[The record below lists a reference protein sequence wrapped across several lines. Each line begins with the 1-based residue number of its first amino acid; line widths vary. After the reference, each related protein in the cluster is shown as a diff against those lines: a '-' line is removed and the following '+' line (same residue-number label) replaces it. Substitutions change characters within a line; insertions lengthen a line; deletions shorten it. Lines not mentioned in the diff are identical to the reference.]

1 MATAH
6 YNFTEIADA
15 DAIDVVGDL
24 NKDLGEIDAALYT
37 VDKKADSAVST
48 ANAAKETADTAKVS
62 ADAAKASADET
73 AEAALASISG
83 AFDTSSRVLDL
94 RAFNKDGNE
103 KSAVSLTIPG
113 GGSADI
119 NVISPQT
126 VDHAATASGG
136 TYNLALGEAAEA
148 SGEDSSGYGGAFAVG
163 ANASATGPR
172 ALALGDAAGASGDSA
187 VALGM
192 NAHAE
197 GLRAFALGYAASAAA
212 TDSLALGSQSKATAE
227 NAVSLGYPASG
238 SVPELTRRIM
248 HVTAP
253 TDDTDA
259 ANKAYVVSLITAL
272 CEKNGLT
279 APSFD

>member
-37 VDKKADSAVST
+37 VDKKADAAVST
-48 ANAAKETADTAKVS
+48 ANAAKETAD
-62 ADAAKASADET
+62 AAKASADEV
-73 AEAALASISG
+73 AEEAVASISG
-83 AFDTSSRVLDL
+83 AFDTATRALDL
-94 RAFNKDGNE
+94 RAFNRDGKE
-103 KSAVSLTIPG
+103 RSTVSVTIPG

-119 NVISPQT
+119 NAISPQT
-126 VDHAATASGG
+126 VDHAASVSGG
-136 TYNLALGEAAEA
+136 TYNLALGEAAVA

-163 ANASATGPR
+163 ANATASGPR
-172 ALALGDAAGASGDSA
+172 STALGDAAEATADSA

-197 GLRAFALGYAASAAA
+197 GLRAFALGYASTATA
-212 TDSLALGSQSKATAE
+212 TDSLALGSRSKAAVE
-227 NAVSLGYPASG
+227 NTVSVGYPASG

-259 ANKAYVVSLITAL
+259 VNKAYVAGIVTAL
-272 CEKNGLT
+272 CEKNNLT

>member
-37 VDKKADSAVST
+37 VDKKADAAVST
-48 ANAAKETADTAKVS
+48 ANAAKETAD
-62 ADAAKASADET
+62 AAKASADEV
-73 AEAALASISG
+73 AEEAVASISG
-83 AFDTSSRVLDL
+83 AFDTATRALDL
-94 RAFNKDGNE
+94 RAFNRDGKE
-103 KSAVSLTIPG
+103 RSTVSVTIPG

-119 NVISPQT
+119 NAISPQT
-126 VDHAATASGG
+126 VDHAAAASGG
-136 TYNLALGEAAEA
+136 TCNLALGEAAVA
-148 SGEDSSGYGGAFAVG
+148 NGEDSSGYGGAFAVG
-163 ANASATGPR
+163 ANATASGPR
-172 ALALGDAAGASGDSA
+172 STALGDAAKASADSA

-192 NAHAE
+192 NASAE
-197 GLRAFALGYAASAAA
+197 GLRAFALGYASTATAA
-212 TDSLALGSQSKATAE
+212 DSVALGSNSRATAE
-227 NAVSLGYPASG
+227 KVVSLGYPAVEKG
-238 SVPELTRRIM
+238 VPELTRRIM

-259 ANKAYVVSLITAL
+259 ANKAYVVGIVTAL
-272 CEKNGLT
+272 CEKNNLT